1 MTDTAAPSPSGRQA
15 STSLFDGWRRFRNR
29 LVGSPRFQ
37 ALAQKTPGARAIA
50 RKDGE
55 KLFDLIAGFTYT
67 QTLYALTET
76 GLIDAMAEGARPL
89 SSLAYGAQLPA
100 DRAEMLLKG
109 GEALGLVERWSGG
122 YGLTRLGAAFRGAPG
137 LRELVLHHRE
147 LYQDLTDPKE
157 VLTGEADTRLARYW
171 PYVFGAEAAEDVDTA
186 QTYSELMT
194 RSLAMVADDT
204 LAAVSFSGVRRLMDV
219 GGGVGAFL
227 IAAGRKWPDLKLT
240 LFDLPAVAGAARDAF
255 DAAKMTNRADI
266 RLGNFREAVP
276 ATDADAISLI
286 RVLYDH
292 KDETVRALLSQ
303 VYKALPSGG
312 RLIVSEPMSGGDAPH
327 RFGDVYFAL
336 YCQAMR
342 TGRVRSADRIS
353 ALMEDAGFTRTR
365 APRTRRDYVTSVVT
379 GMKV

>member
-1 MTDTAAPSPSGRQA
+1 MTDAAAPRPPS
-15 STSLFDGWRRFRNR
+15 SVMDGWRRFRNR
-29 LVGSPRFQ
+29 FVGSPRFQ
-37 ALAQKTPGARAIA
+37 ALAQKTPGARAMA

-89 SSLAYGAQLPA
+89 SSLAYAARLPT

-109 GEALGLVERWSGG
+109 GEALGLIERWRGG
-122 YGLTRLGAAFRGAPG
+122 YGLTRLGAAFHGAPG

-147 LYQDLTDPKE
+147 LYQDLTDPTE

-171 PYVFGAEAAEDVDTA
+171 PYVFGAEAAEDAETA
-186 QTYSELMT
+186 ATYSELMT
-194 RSLAMVADDT
+194 RSQAMVAEDT
-204 LAAVSFSGVRRLMDV
+204 LAALSLSGVRRLMDV

-227 IAAGRKWPDLKLT
+227 IAAGRKWPDLRLT

-255 DAAKMTNRADI
+255 DAADMTNRSDI
-266 RLGNFREAVP
+266 RLGNFREGIP

-292 KDETVRALLSQ
+292 EDETVRALLRR
-303 VYKALPSGG
+303 VYEALPQGG
-312 RLIVSEPMSGGDAPH
+312 RLLVSEPMSGGDAPH

-342 TGRVRSADRIS
+342 TGRVRSSDQIS
-353 ALMEDAGFTRTR
+353 TLLEEAGFGRIR
-365 APRTRRDYVTSVVT
+365 APRTRRAYVTSVVT
-379 GMKV
+379 GVKS